1 MEQHR
6 ISGVGGLSVEAIQNA
21 EEDKRAFWIMSHGIY
36 HRLYT
41 KEFKYSSPT
50 SEDPLD
56 TTSGTSYKLGKG
68 EYNGFSWIKY
78 LDQWV
83 IIYSINKLLHILR
96 INPNKKEIYEQ
107 RCLNISGHNPQ
118 IFING
123 NVFCILFLVET
134 KLIYIFT
141 SDFNIF
147 SLPKPAETFTDSMN
161 FFIKDTSLNVQ
172 TYFNMNNYI
181 QKVLGASIKPR
192 Y

>member
-78 LDQWV
+78 LDQCV

-107 RCLNISGHNPQ
+107 RCLNIHGENPQ
-118 IFING
+118 IFTNNTSHYVAFYIQG
-123 NVFCILFLVET
+123 SLALLPTDDFL
-134 KLIYIFT
+134 IF
-141 SDFNIF
+141 DDPNFDGH
-147 SLPKPAETFTDSMN
+147 FTNKDS
-161 FFIKDTSLNVQ
+161 FYIKDTQLSIDN
-172 TYFNMNNYI
+172 YFLVNNYI
-181 QKVLGASIKPR
+181 ANLLTQET
-192 Y
+192 